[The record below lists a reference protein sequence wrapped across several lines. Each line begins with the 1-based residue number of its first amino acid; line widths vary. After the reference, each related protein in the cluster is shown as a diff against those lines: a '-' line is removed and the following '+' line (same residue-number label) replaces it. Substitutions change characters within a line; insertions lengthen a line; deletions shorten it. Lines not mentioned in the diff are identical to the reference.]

1 VGEARAR
8 VWRLSMAG
16 SRVSFAEDY
25 LELHQVLG
33 TNTHEG
39 DAAMP
44 LRTDWLRASGLA
56 PIEMLRAD
64 SYDWNPP
71 S

>member
-1 VGEARAR
+1 MTTYEH
-8 VWRLSMAG
+8 L
-16 SRVSFAEDY
+16 
-25 LELHQVLG
+25 LG